1 MSKYTLEQTTEMAKQ
16 ALAARDSSDP
26 RWVQLL
32 LTLAMSTGVHPG
44 ECEMKIRRLAEGFE

>member
-1 MSKYTLEQTTEMAKQ
+1 MSKYTPEQFTEMAKQ
-16 ALAARDSSDP
+16 ALAARDTDDP

-32 LTLAMSTGVHPG
+32 LTLAVHTGIQPA